1 MRRGQ
6 TPEPP
11 VSVQT
16 PAAAPHAAADTS
28 AATAAASATVFPVL
42 AAISVSHMLND
53 LIQSLIPAI
62 YPILKQS
69 YALDFGQ
76 IGLITLAFQ
85 LTASVLQPA
94 VGLYTDMKPLPYSL
108 AVGMSSTLCGLLL
121 LSMASSYP
129 MILASVALVG
139 LGSAVFHPE
148 SSRVARMAS
157 GGRHGLAQSLF
168 QVGGNAGSAL
178 GPLAAAWIVIPHG
191 QKSLGWFSIVALAGI
206 LILSGVGMWY
216 ARHQRRAGPKK
227 AASARETHGL
237 SQSRVVASIGIL
249 AALMFSKFFY
259 MAALGSYFTFYLIE
273 RFHVDVQT
281 AQLHLFIFLAAV
293 AAGTIAGGPI
303 GDRFGRKFVIWL
315 SILGVAPFTLA
326 LPYVGLG
333 WTTAL
338 TIVIGLVLSSA
349 FSAIIVYAQELVPGK
364 VGMIAGLFFGFAFGM
379 GGIGAAVLG
388 EMADWW
394 GIEYVYW
401 LCSFL
406 PLIGLLAIFLPD
418 VERRR
423 AAA

>member
-1 MRRGQ
+1 M
-6 TPEPP
+6 
-11 VSVQT
+11 
-16 PAAAPHAAADTS
+16 AAAAGG
-28 AATAAASATVFPVL
+28 TVMPVL
-42 AAISVSHMLND
+42 LAISVSHMLND

-69 YALDFGQ
+69 YGLDFGQ
-76 IGLITLAFQ
+76 IGMITLAFQ
-85 LTASVLQPA
+85 LTASILQPA
-94 VGLYTDMKPLPYSL
+94 VGLYTDMRPLPYSL
-108 AVGMSSTLCGLLL
+108 AIGMGSTLLGLVA
-121 LSMASSYP
+121 LSMASTYP
-129 MILASVALVG
+129 MILVSVALVG
-139 LGSAVFHPE
+139 VGSAVFHPE

-157 GGRHGLAQSLF
+157 GGRHGLAQSVF

-178 GPLAAAWIVIPHG
+178 GPLLAAYIVIPHG
-191 QKSLGWFSIVALAGI
+191 QKSISWFSLVALAGI
-206 LILSGVGMWY
+206 VILWQVGAWY
-216 ARHQRRAGPKK
+216 ARRRRAAPAKS
-227 AASARETHGL
+227 AAPRREVTLPRG
-237 SQSRVVASIGIL
+237 RVVASIAIL

-259 MAALGSYFTFYLIE
+259 MASLSSYFTFYLIE

-303 GDRFGRKFVIWL
+303 GDRFGRRFVIWV

-333 WTTAL
+333 WTTVL
-338 TIVIGLVLSSA
+338 TIIIGLVLSSA

-394 GIEYVYW
+394 GIETVYR

-406 PLIGLLAIFLPD
+406 PLIGLLTVFLPN
-418 VERRR
+418 VEKAQAAR
-423 AAA
+423 A